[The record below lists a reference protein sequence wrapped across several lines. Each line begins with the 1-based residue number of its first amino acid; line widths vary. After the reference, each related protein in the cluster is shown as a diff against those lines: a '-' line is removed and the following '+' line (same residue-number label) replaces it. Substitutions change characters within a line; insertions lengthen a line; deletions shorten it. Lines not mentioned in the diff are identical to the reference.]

1 MPAIDFTIDIPP
13 SVNDLY
19 RVYGTRSIMSEE
31 GRKWYKYAVPHI
43 QRHVPAGMIEEPVT
57 VIYTFHFPD
66 NHRRDI
72 FNYEKALSDAITKA
86 GVWGDDSQIVH
97 GSVAKRV
104 SPGNPHVAVSI
115 VWG

>member
-1 MPAIDFTIDIPP
+1 MPAIEFTIDIPV
-13 SVNDLY
+13 SNNDLY
-19 RVYGTRSIMSEE
+19 RVVKGRSILSSD
-31 GRKWYKYAVPHI
+31 GRQWYEYAVPHI
-43 QRHVPAGMIEEPVT
+43 QRHTPAGMIEGPVT
-57 VIYTFHFPD
+57 VIYTFHFHD
-66 NHRRDI
+66 NRRRDI